1 MTDKSMRRPADPSVR
16 MTPTALKGV
25 ETQVLQVWLEN
36 SQQIRAAHRNNP
48 LDVEQAVRIAVDAAH
63 ELELTLR
70 AGGWAPRQSKEIA
83 HRSMWTPP
91 RL

>member
-1 MTDKSMRRPADPSVR
+1 MNQKSIRRPADTGVR

-25 ETQVLQVWLEN
+25 ETQVLQAWLEN
-36 SQQIRAAHRNNP
+36 SQQIRAAHMKNP
-48 LDVEQAVRIAVDAAH
+48 VDVEQAVRIAVDAAH

-70 AGGWAPRQSKEIA
+70 AGGWAPRQSREIA
-83 HRSMWTPP
+83 HRTMWIPP